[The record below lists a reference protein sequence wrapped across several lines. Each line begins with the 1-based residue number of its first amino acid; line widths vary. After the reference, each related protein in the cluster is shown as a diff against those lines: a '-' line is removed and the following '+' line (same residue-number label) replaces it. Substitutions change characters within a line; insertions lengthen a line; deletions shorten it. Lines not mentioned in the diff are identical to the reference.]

1 MAGQVSRYS
10 GAVPHIHQINVSDGG
25 VPKLPVASAEVGL
38 RGLTTDRQAD
48 TIHHGSPDQALCLYS
63 LEVIET
69 LKAEGHP
76 IFPGAAGENLTI
88 SGLDW
93 ALVEEGDRFRLG
105 DDLVIEITFPATPCS
120 KNAAWFVDRNF
131 KRMSHDLHPGFSRM
145 YARVLQPG
153 AVSTGDPVVDVDTGA
168 ARNVET
174 P

>member
-1 MAGQVSRYS
+1 MS
-10 GAVPHIHQINVSDGG
+10 HIHLINVSDGG
-25 VPKLPVASAEVGL
+25 VPKLPVDTAEVGL

-63 LEVIET
+63 LEVIEA
-69 LKAEGHP
+69 LGAEGHP

-93 ALVEEGDRFRLG
+93 AGVTEGDRFRLG
-105 DDLVIEITFPATPCS
+105 DDVVIEVTFPATPCS
-120 KNAAWFVDRNF
+120 KNAEWFVDRNF
-131 KRMSHDLHPGFSRM
+131 KRMSHDLHPGSSRT

-153 AVSTGDPVVDVDTGA
+153 SVSTGDPVVAVVTA
-168 ARNVET
+168 VARSEET